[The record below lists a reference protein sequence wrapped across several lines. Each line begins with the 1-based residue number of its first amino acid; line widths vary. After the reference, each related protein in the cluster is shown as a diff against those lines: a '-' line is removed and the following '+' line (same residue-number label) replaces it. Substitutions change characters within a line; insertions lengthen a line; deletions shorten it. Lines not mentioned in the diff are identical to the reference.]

1 MECTA
6 VVVENTGFFLIQVV
20 FQAGNLYINEAELV
34 QINSKLVSKLDYY
47 RLMQ

>member
-1 MECTA
+1 MY
-6 VVVENTGFFLIQVV
+6 
-20 FQAGNLYINEAELV
+20 NLYTNEAELV